1 MAKFNVVI
9 KASAEKELEK
19 LPNVAVAVAVA
30 VAEILTVIYS
40 LAENPYQ
47 NGIKKLK
54 GKSKKSPFF
63 RIRAGNYRI
72 LYEVNNVELI
82 VHIIAVG
89 DRKEIYKN

>member
-19 LPNVAVAVAVA
+19 LPNVA

-54 GKSKKSPFF
+54 GKSKKSPCF

-72 LYEVNNVELI
+72 LYEVNNDELI
-82 VHIIAVG
+82 VHVIAVG

>member
-19 LPNVAVAVAVA
+19 LPNVA

-54 GKSKKSPFF
+54 GKSKKSPCF
-63 RIRAGNYRI
+63 RIRAGNYRMTFFYKKYI
-72 LYEVNNVELI
+72 
-82 VHIIAVG
+82 
-89 DRKEIYKN
+89 KEYKRMLNIRA

>member
-19 LPNVAVAVAVA
+19 LPNVAVA